1 MKTDTTMSKIDN
13 LFYILLPLLVLGI
26 PFHYSVFSL
35 CVVLLL
41 LRCVTSERTTVAAF
55 LMIYAG
61 PTIGCIRAVDPSLPL
76 YGVLFCILG
85 FLMVVNYFR
94 NIFQNNVSGIASLC
108 LVFLYFFIVLING
121 GNSEYGQEKYAGII
135 SNGISSLVGFYIL
148 FTSRTVNNEQ
158 FAQMLIITS
167 IIMIEY
173 LVALF
178 GFQSG
183 GVFDYNWVREAV
195 SLLEK
200 TAGGNIIGYQHIG
213 MNTAFA
219 YGIFMSSKKLDIKR
233 LLFYSIICFQLALT
247 SGARQAML
255 ATLVVLILRLV
266 VIGYSGVSKT
276 NLKNSVIAVLSL
288 FIVYEVVSSL
298 DIDIV
303 TKTLE
308 SGDAGRD
315 ELREQAL
322 AIFDKNPLFGSGLGG
337 FYKMTGENYPH
348 NFFLEVLC
356 ECGIFGL
363 LFLSLVYI
371 VFMVKHKIGIGQLTR
386 NDSFFLI
393 IMISLFVRCMVS
405 GNFTISIQLFSALF
419 ALAALPKD
427 RINKFNSG
435 NVHVKI

>member
-1 MKTDTTMSKIDN
+1 M
-13 LFYILLPLLVLGI
+13 
-26 PFHYSVFSL
+26 
-35 CVVLLL
+35 
-41 LRCVTSERTTVAAF
+41 
-55 LMIYAG
+55 
-61 PTIGCIRAVDPSLPL
+61 
-76 YGVLFCILG
+76 
-85 FLMVVNYFR
+85 
-94 NIFQNNVSGIASLC
+94 
-108 LVFLYFFIVLING
+108 
-121 GNSEYGQEKYAGII
+121 
-135 SNGISSLVGFYIL
+135 
-148 FTSRTVNNEQ
+148 
-158 FAQMLIITS
+158 
-167 IIMIEY
+167 
-173 LVALF
+173 
-178 GFQSG
+178 
-183 GVFDYNWVREAV
+183 
-195 SLLEK
+195 
-200 TAGGNIIGYQHIG
+200 
-213 MNTAFA
+213 
-219 YGIFMSSKKLDIKR
+219 
-233 LLFYSIICFQLALT
+233 
-247 SGARQAML
+247 
-255 ATLVVLILRLV
+255 RLV

-337 FYKMTGENYPH
+337 FYKITGENYPH

-419 ALAALPKD
+419 ALAALPKN
-427 RINKFNSG
+427 RINKFNSE